1 MEYQKAAEATGDLI
15 ELLMKK
21 DIYLQKKNRKLLMI
35 RDQYNSIIMKY
46 QETAETTSDLISSKI
61 ANAVRWKTLATRNN
75 SYDGKVTKV
84 LRSSPQ
90 KNSEITTN
98 KHD

>member
-21 DIYLQKKNRKLLMI
+21 DIYLQKKDRKLLMI

-46 QETAETTSDLISSKI
+46 QETAETTGDLISSKI
-61 ANAVRWKTLATRNN
+61 ANAVRSKILATRNN
-75 SYDGKVTKV
+75 SYDSKVTKV

-90 KNSEITTN
+90 KNY
-98 KHD
+98 